1 MEFRILDQQI
11 EQIENQEII
20 IHLSGLTQDNKSVY
34 CKVLGYQPYCFL
46 ELPVHINWT
55 SSKIDALAEYIKNKL
70 KECPPD
76 VMKFEVKKLAM
87 YSVTRPI
94 LKILFKT
101 EDTIKHLKNTL
112 RYKWKIEGF
121 NKEFEANDFKL
132 HEQNI
137 PTLIKFGMERKIDMA
152 GWITVKP
159 IEMEPSNYSECDY
172 SIYTLAKNVKKS
184 SISSDV
190 LVDPLICSFD
200 IELHSMNRKSS
211 TPAPDLPEN
220 VITMISLTFGRLSQ
234 NLDDWDTYV
243 ITLYKGDREPDGKYK
258 STVID
263 CTGSEKRLLVNFTKL
278 VKRMKPDIIT
288 GYNINGFDWGALL
301 KRAQLH
307 QVTHRFLKMGKLK
320 YELDKVNDQSW
331 SSGARGKQE
340 ILYIKLNGVFN
351 FDMYPE
357 IRFNHNLPMYK
368 LGFVAEKFLGT
379 GESKDDMPYQQMF
392 ALFDM
397 IEILERSLE
406 SVDDQLDVVVAK
418 KLIFSKVSKEELLI
432 VPGMTNHV
440 ADLYNDLKQ
449 AHELE
454 QVVGICREYMLK
466 LLKYVIQD
474 AKICPAL
481 MKFLNSLTSLW
492 ENANISKCPPNFVYE
507 KGQQIKVL
515 AQYLE
520 QAHWRN
526 YVIPFYNKPK
536 VEEEDSED
544 DDKKN
549 YQGATVLKV
558 KKGLYK
564 NIAILDFK
572 SLYPSIMI
580 ANNICHSTFRP
591 NEDTRVK
598 DEECNI
604 AKWSEHIRCE
614 HDPEKRKK
622 KKGEK
627 AYCGDHKYRFIKH
640 DGDENKKGLLP
651 LLLEHLLNYREQVKK
666 EMAVYDKKWKSLKE
680 IKIRTGLSDEQE
692 KELVMAQRIS
702 NVLDSRQLAIKVS
715 SNSCYGF
722 LGALTGYFPL
732 VAGAASVTYYGR
744 EYISK
749 AISITETN
757 FKGAE
762 VIYGD
767 SVVGNTPLLLQRD
780 GIIEI
785 KTIETLGDEWKSYD
799 QFKAGQSNR
808 KEKQQSVTDYK
819 VWTENGWSQIK
830 RVIRHKCKKDIWR
843 VNSRFG
849 SVDVTEDHSLL
860 NSDGEKIK
868 PGDLVVDETIL
879 LSSFPEDIDT
889 VDVLVPEYKSGKEI
903 DVEFYECTKCF
914 EEYDGSMYY
923 CSKGKRQKQCKL
935 CIKKKQCETK
945 GIAFNGR
952 LNRELLNINVDSYVV
967 TEKEA
972 WVWGFFFADGSCGF
986 YTKGKGTGKYS
997 WALNNQSHKYL
1008 EKAKNILNE
1017 IEPDGIE
1024 FKILDCM
1031 KSSHVDKLVPV
1042 GSLKYMVDKYRP
1054 LFYDKDKY
1062 KIVPIQILNAPNNV
1076 KYQFLK
1082 GYYAGDGAK
1091 TSGRSFGNSMR
1102 FSCKGQIGSLGLF
1115 FICKCLGY
1123 EMSVNIRPDKLDIY
1137 DIATTKSTENVVRKI
1152 FKFGKT
1158 DDFVYDL
1165 ETDQG
1170 HFHAGVGSTIVKN
1183 TDSVFVDF
1191 HESSLEKA
1199 FSLAFQAA
1207 KMVTD
1212 SLPRPLELQME
1223 NFYSPLLLLTKK
1235 RYEGFIVKSNGIAIK
1250 EVSKG
1255 SINKRR
1261 DNCDAA
1267 REIYKTTLKSVM
1279 AHATQDE
1286 TVYDINNQ
1294 ILNLYR
1300 GLVPLH
1306 NFVIYK
1312 GLKQT
1317 IEEYK
1322 NCAGHVLFA
1331 KRLEERGN
1339 VMKAGT
1345 RLEYVFLKKPGKDL
1359 KGGEIM
1365 EDWYYFLLNRH
1376 SLDLHIDY
1384 GYYLEHNIMKPVTEV
1399 LNIAYPCAEKK
1410 FYKPEEAFKLAMD
1423 AYLKP
1428 AWTKMLKP
1436 FSMEFKA
1443 KYIAKH
1449 SKKKILYEAAK
1460 NYYARVILDKL
1471 YANHGLRKR
1480 AYHRPKNGQSHIFLN
1495 DKILEQILDY
1505 HQFWYQVKMQIKERI
1520 NIPVWIEI
1528 KWTRK

>member
-101 EDTIKHLKNTL
+101 EDTIRHLKNTL

-121 NKEFEANDFKL
+121 NKEFEPNDFKL

-159 IEMEPSNYSECDY
+159 IEMEPKDYSECDY

-184 SISSDV
+184 SISSDI

-200 IELHSMNRKSS
+200 IELHSTNRKSS

-220 VITMISLTFGRLSQ
+220 VITMISLTFGRLTQ

-320 YELDKVNDQSW
+320 YELDKINDQSW

-368 LGFVAEKFLGT
+368 LGFVAERFLGT

-406 SVDDQLDVVVAK
+406 SVDQQLDVVVAK

-440 ADLYNDLKQ
+440 ADLYSELKE

-454 QVVGICREYMLK
+454 KVVEICREYMLK

-564 NIAILDFK
+564 DIAILDFK

-591 NEDTRVK
+591 NEDPRVK

-627 AYCGDHKYRFIKH
+627 AYCGEHKYRFIKH

-666 EMAVYDKKWKSLKE
+666 EMSVYDKKWKSLKE
-680 IKIRTGLSDEQE
+680 LKIQSGLSDEQE

-785 KTIETLGDEWKSYD
+785 KTIETLGDEWKTYD
-799 QFKAGQSNR
+799 QFKAEQSNR

-819 VWTENGWSQIK
+819 VWTEKGWSQIK

-868 PGDLVVDETIL
+868 PGDLVVNETIL
-879 LSSFPEDIDT
+879 LSSFPESRQIINSTYFDWTDNKLDAMKKFYICKT
-889 VDVLVPEYKSGKEI
+889 IGYNVGVI
-903 DVEFYECTKCF
+903 VEN
-914 EEYDGSMYY
+914 D
-923 CSKGKRQKQCKL
+923 L
-935 CIKKKQCETK
+935 
-945 GIAFNGR
+945 
-952 LNRELLNINVDSYVV
+952 
-967 TEKEA
+967 
-972 WVWGFFFADGSCGF
+972 
-986 YTKGKGTGKYS
+986 
-997 WALNNQSHKYL
+997 
-1008 EKAKNILNE
+1008 
-1017 IEPDGIE
+1017 
-1024 FKILDCM
+1024 
-1031 KSSHVDKLVPV
+1031 
-1042 GSLKYMVDKYRP
+1042 
-1054 LFYDKDKY
+1054 Y
-1062 KIVPIQILNAPNNV
+1062 KIVLTDEKDNTV
-1076 KYQFLK
+1076 L
-1082 GYYAGDGAK
+1082 
-1091 TSGRSFGNSMR
+1091 
-1102 FSCKGQIGSLGLF
+1102 SLTNL
-1115 FICKCLGY
+1115 
-1123 EMSVNIRPDKLDIY
+1123 
-1137 DIATTKSTENVVRKI
+1137 
-1152 FKFGKT
+1152 GKT

-1170 HFHAGVGSTIVKN
+1170 HFHAGVGSIIVKN

-1212 SLPRPLELQME
+1212 SLPKPLELQME

-1279 AHATQDE
+1279 AHSTQDE
-1286 TVYDINNQ
+1286 TVYHINNQ

-1376 SLDLHIDY
+1376 NLDLHIDY

-1428 AWTKMLKP
+1428 AWVKMLKP

-1443 KYIAKH
+1443 KYIATH

-1471 YANHGLRKR
+1471 YAKHGLRKR

-1505 HQFWYQVKMQIKERI
+1505 HQFWFHVKMQIKEKI

-1528 KWTRK
+1528 KWSRK

>member
-101 EDTIKHLKNTL
+101 EDTIRHLKNTL

-121 NKEFEANDFKL
+121 NKEFEPNDFKL

-184 SISSDV
+184 LISSDV

-200 IELHSMNRKSS
+200 IELHSTNRKSS

-220 VITMISLTFGRLSQ
+220 VITMISLTFGRLTQ

-320 YELDKVNDQSW
+320 YELDKINDQSW

-368 LGFVAEKFLGT
+368 LGFVAERFLGT

-406 SVDDQLDVVVAK
+406 SVDQQLDVVVAK

-440 ADLYNDLKQ
+440 ADLYSELKE

-454 QVVGICREYMLK
+454 KVVEICREYMLK

-564 NIAILDFK
+564 DIAILDFK

-591 NEDTRVK
+591 NEDPRVK

-627 AYCGDHKYRFIKH
+627 AYCGEHKYRFIKH

-666 EMAVYDKKWKSLKE
+666 EMSVYDKKWKSLKE
-680 IKIRTGLSDEQE
+680 LKIQSGLSDEQE

-767 SVVGNTPLLLQRD
+767 
-780 GIIEI
+780 
-785 KTIETLGDEWKSYD
+785 
-799 QFKAGQSNR
+799 
-808 KEKQQSVTDYK
+808 
-819 VWTENGWSQIK
+819 
-830 RVIRHKCKKDIWR
+830 
-843 VNSRFG
+843 
-849 SVDVTEDHSLL
+849 
-860 NSDGEKIK
+860 
-868 PGDLVVDETIL
+868 
-879 LSSFPEDIDT
+879 
-889 VDVLVPEYKSGKEI
+889 
-903 DVEFYECTKCF
+903 
-914 EEYDGSMYY
+914 
-923 CSKGKRQKQCKL
+923 
-935 CIKKKQCETK
+935 
-945 GIAFNGR
+945 
-952 LNRELLNINVDSYVV
+952 
-967 TEKEA
+967 
-972 WVWGFFFADGSCGF
+972 
-986 YTKGKGTGKYS
+986 
-997 WALNNQSHKYL
+997 
-1008 EKAKNILNE
+1008 
-1017 IEPDGIE
+1017 
-1024 FKILDCM
+1024 
-1031 KSSHVDKLVPV
+1031 
-1042 GSLKYMVDKYRP
+1042 
-1054 LFYDKDKY
+1054 
-1062 KIVPIQILNAPNNV
+1062 
-1076 KYQFLK
+1076 
-1082 GYYAGDGAK
+1082 
-1091 TSGRSFGNSMR
+1091 
-1102 FSCKGQIGSLGLF
+1102 
-1115 FICKCLGY
+1115 
-1123 EMSVNIRPDKLDIY
+1123 
-1137 DIATTKSTENVVRKI
+1137 
-1152 FKFGKT
+1152 
-1158 DDFVYDL
+1158 
-1165 ETDQG
+1165 
-1170 HFHAGVGSTIVKN
+1170 

-1267 REIYKTTLKSVM
+1267 REIYQTTLKSVM
-1279 AHATQDE
+1279 AHSTQDE
-1286 TVYDINNQ
+1286 TVYHINNQ

-1376 SLDLHIDY
+1376 NLDLHIDY

-1428 AWTKMLKP
+1428 AWVKMLKP

-1443 KYIAKH
+1443 KYIATH

-1471 YANHGLRKR
+1471 YAKHGLRKR

-1505 HQFWYQVKMQIKERI
+1505 HQFWFHVKMQIKERI

-1528 KWTRK
+1528 KWSKK

>member
-1 MEFRILDQQI
+1 MDFRILDQQI

-55 SSKIDALAEYIKNKL
+55 ASKVEALAEYIKNKL

-101 EDTIKHLKNTL
+101 EDTIRHLKNTL
-112 RYKWKIEGF
+112 RYTWKIEGF
-121 NKEFEANDFKL
+121 NKEFEPNDFKL

-184 SISSDV
+184 TISSDI

-200 IELHSMNRKSS
+200 IELHSTNRKSS

-243 ITLYKGDREPDGKYK
+243 ITLYKGDRDPDGKYK

-320 YELDKVNDQSW
+320 YELDKINDQSW
-331 SSGARGKQE
+331 ASGARGKQE
-340 ILYIKLNGVFN
+340 ILYIKLNGIFN

-357 IRFNHNLPMYK
+357 IRFNHNLQMYK
-368 LGFVAEKFLGT
+368 LGFVAERFLGT

-440 ADLYNDLKQ
+440 ADLYNELKL

-454 QVVGICREYMLK
+454 HVVGICREYMLK

-536 VEEEDSED
+536 VEEEDSEE

-564 NIAILDFK
+564 DIAILDFK

-591 NEDTRVK
+591 IEDTRTK

-666 EMAVYDKKWKSLKE
+666 EMSVYDKKWKSLKE
-680 IKIRTGLSDEQE
+680 LKVQTGLSDEQE

-744 EYISK
+744 EYISR

-785 KTIETLGDEWKSYD
+785 KTIETLGEEWKSYD
-799 QFKAGQSNR
+799 QFKAEQSNR

-819 VWTENGWSQIK
+819 VWTEKGWSQIK

-879 LSSFPEDIDT
+879 LSSFPEQGLNFIPCT
-889 VDVLVPEYKSGKEI
+889 NIISNK
-903 DVEFYECTKCF
+903 VE
-914 EEYDGSMYY
+914 
-923 CSKGKRQKQCKL
+923 
-935 CIKKKQCETK
+935 
-945 GIAFNGR
+945 A
-952 LNRELLNINVDSYVV
+952 
-967 TEKEA
+967 
-972 WVWGFFFADGSCGF
+972 
-986 YTKGKGTGKYS
+986 
-997 WALNNQSHKYL
+997 
-1008 EKAKNILNE
+1008 
-1017 IEPDGIE
+1017 
-1024 FKILDCM
+1024 M
-1031 KSSHVDKLVPV
+1031 KSFYNYKRMGYNV
-1042 GSLKYMVDKYRP
+1042 GVYVENDV
-1054 LFYDKDKY
+1054 Y
-1062 KIVPIQILNAPNNV
+1062 KIVETTEKNNTV
-1076 KYQFLK
+1076 L
-1082 GYYAGDGAK
+1082 
-1091 TSGRSFGNSMR
+1091 
-1102 FSCKGQIGSLGLF
+1102 SL
-1115 FICKCLGY
+1115 
-1123 EMSVNIRPDKLDIY
+1123 MKL
-1137 DIATTKSTENVVRKI
+1137 
-1152 FKFGKT
+1152 GKT
-1158 DDFVYDL
+1158 DEFVYDL

-1267 REIYKTTLKSVM
+1267 REIYQTTLKSVM
-1279 AHATQDE
+1279 AHYSQDE
-1286 TVYDINNQ
+1286 TVYHINNQ

-1428 AWTKMLKP
+1428 AWTKMLKS

-1460 NYYARVILDKL
+1460 NYYARVILDKM
-1471 YANHGLRKR
+1471 YAKHGLRKR

-1505 HQFWYQVKMQIKERI
+1505 HQFWFHVKMQIKERI

-1528 KWTRK
+1528 KWSRKN